1 MTAANVI
8 AGLEKVV
15 PPISPPL
22 FHKSRN
28 MGWQDGKAGKRTCHT
43 SLAIRVQPQEATVQ
57 EENQPV
63 KLKLPS
69 DLHTGAMVHGKH
81 NL

>member
-1 MTAANVI
+1 MTAADVF
-8 AGLEKVV
+8 AGLEKAV

-28 MGWQDGKAGKRTCHT
+28 MGWQDGEAGKSTCHA
-43 SLAIRVQPQEATVQ
+43 SLAIRVQPQEATVE
-57 EENQPV
+57 EENQLV
-63 KLKLPS
+63 KLKQPS
-69 DLHTGAMVHGKH
+69 DLHTGAMVHAKH